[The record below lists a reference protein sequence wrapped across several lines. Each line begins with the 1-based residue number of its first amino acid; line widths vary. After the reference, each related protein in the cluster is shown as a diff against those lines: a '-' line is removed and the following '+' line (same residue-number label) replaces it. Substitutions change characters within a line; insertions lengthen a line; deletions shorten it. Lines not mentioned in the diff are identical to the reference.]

1 MNLHITVAETTEF
14 IRKAKK
20 LLSDTEREELIS
32 YLSAHP
38 CDGDLIEGTGGV
50 RKLRWARQGMGKSG
64 GVRVIYFFY
73 NEGMP
78 LYALTVY
85 GKDDKDNLSKSERN
99 ELAKLVTILVGYW
112 QTRNKGK

>member
-1 MNLHITVAETTEF
+1 MITIAETSEF
-14 IRKAKK
+14 IRKAKN
-20 LLSDTEREELIS
+20 LLRDAEREELVFF
-32 YLSAHP
+32 LAGNP
-38 CDGDLIEGTGGV
+38 LAGDLMEGTGGI

-85 GKDDKDNLSKSERN
+85 GKGEKDNISKAERN
-99 ELAKLVTILVGYW
+99 QMAQLVAILVGYW
-112 QTRNKGK
+112 QPGHKGK

>member
-1 MNLHITVAETTEF
+1 MLLTVAETSEF

-20 LLSDTEREELIS
+20 LLSDAEREELVS

-38 CDGDLIEGTGGV
+38 SDGDLIEGTGGV

-73 NEGMP
+73 NKGTP
-78 LYALTVY
+78 LYALTIY
-85 GKDDKDNLSKSERN
+85 GKGEKDNLSKAERN

-112 QTRNKGK
+112 QVRQKGK